1 MNTSLCLLATTET
14 LQSLSRAPAGWGW
27 LDLKV
32 SEFEGLVA
40 VEAYTK
46 GEGFNGF
53 RIGGRALDLPERHR
67 LRDAET
73 IRYAA
78 VWYRGRDDTPLKQM
92 HEYMRRRPHSFC
104 SIETFKGFI
113 NQGWREPSANAIW
126 LVLLEDRST
135 DTHNWVAW
143 DLSGGEAVPVE
154 LMTYDKSIVPSSV
167 FQNHWPQ
174 SETYAMTVAIVG
186 VGSIGSAVALA
197 LPDYHIGK
205 IVLIDPD
212 RLWPHNIVRHRCGFE
227 DIGRFKVDAVA
238 DRIRQSYDPQVTA
251 FRYNIINDAD
261 LVLPLFDEV
270 DIVVC
275 CTDGV
280 ASRQVTSHLCS
291 TSATSA
297 IFACVLEDGALG
309 EIVRNPERS
318 GIGCLRCLRIHLEE
332 SGAIDPEPG
341 LDLEYGTGTTHR
353 PMTAIAGDLALMGQL
368 TAKAAVTTILE
379 RRGYR
384 DQRWTADHLIIGLR
398 PDLEWG
404 PPFDPT
410 RVLDVTTNP
419 MPPRNP
425 ACPLCCGDRVIH
437 MTDMTQAS
445 DQRL

>member
-1 MNTSLCLLATTET
+1 MNLSVCLLVTAET

-32 SEFEGLVA
+32 SGVEGLIA

-46 GEGFNGF
+46 GDGFDGS

-67 LRDAET
+67 LRDADT
-73 IRYAA
+73 TRYAA

-92 HEYMRRRPHSFC
+92 HDYIRRRPHSAY
-104 SIETFKGFI
+104 SITDFKGFI
-113 NQGWREPSANAIW
+113 NQGWREPSADGTF
-126 LVLLEDRST
+126 LVLVEDRST
-135 DTHNWVAW
+135 DSHTWTAW
-143 DLSGGEAVPVE
+143 DLSGGKAVPAD
-154 LMTYDKSIVPSSV
+154 LLIYDKEIEPSSV
-167 FQNHWPQ
+167 FKYHWPQ
-174 SETYAMTVAIVG
+174 DETHAASIAIIG
-186 VGSIGSAVALA
+186 VGSIGSAAA
-197 LPDYHIGK
+197 FAASDYQIGR
-205 IVLIDPD
+205 IVLIDPN
-212 RLWPHNIVRHRCGFE
+212 RLRFHNVARHRCGLE

-238 DRIRQSYDPQVTA
+238 DQIRQNSATIEVTPLR
-251 FRYNIINDAD
+251 FDIISDAD
-261 LVLPLFDEV
+261 CVRPVLDNV
-270 DIVVC
+270 DVVIC

-280 ASRQVTSHLCS
+280 VSRQATSHICS

-318 GIGCLRCLRIHLEE
+318 GVGCLRCLRMYLEE
-332 SGAIDPEPG
+332 SGAMDPEPS

-368 TAKAAVTTILE
+368 AAKAAVTTILE

-404 PPFDPT
+404 SPFDPT
-410 RVLDVTTNP
+410 HVLDVTANS

-425 ACPLCCGDRVIH
+425 ECPLCCGDRIY
-437 MTDMTQAS
+437 T
-445 DQRL
+445 